1 MDISNDTG
9 QDAKYKV
16 TSGGGTPV
24 GDPGRFDPSEK
35 DTSRWPVIAAG
46 TAVNVAA
53 TSKGPWRVYFVVNG
67 EGFIAHSS
75 SDNDLVRLASTGNTF
90 QAHVQRV
97 PHATRRPAD
106 HARTA

>member
-16 TSGGGTPV
+16 SGGGTPV
-24 GDPGRFDPSEK
+24 GPHGRFVPSEE
-35 DTSRWPVIAAG
+35 TSRWPVIAAG
-46 TAVNVAA
+46 TTISVPV
-53 TSKGPWRVYFVVNG
+53 TSKGPWKVYFVVNG
-67 EGFIAHSS
+67 EGFVTVSS
-75 SDNDLVRLASTGNTF
+75 ADNDLVRLAPSGNTF
-90 QAHVQRV
+90 QVEARRV